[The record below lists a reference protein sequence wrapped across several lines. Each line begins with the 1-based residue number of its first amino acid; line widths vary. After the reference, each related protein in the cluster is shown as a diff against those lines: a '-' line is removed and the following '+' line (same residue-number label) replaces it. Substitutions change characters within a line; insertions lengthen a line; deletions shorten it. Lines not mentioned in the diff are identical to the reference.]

1 MLNDALKT
9 TLNRRFEHHT
19 AQPLFRSLTRRRDA
33 HLFTHSRQRTWKNSS
48 EANRFPKIPPLFLI
62 YAGSVWKRKGA
73 AEKCVYCT
81 RHTRAGRMKKRSV
94 RLRVCPRLRYF
105 NVLFIW
111 SRSQVLWSHRELLA
125 AAAVSTFWE
134 RSALPM
140 KFTPSNLYLC
150 VWFLCVV
157 CV

>member
-48 EANRFPKIPPLFLI
+48 GANRFPKIPPLFLI
-62 YAGSVWKRKGA
+62 YSGSVCKRKGA

-81 RHTRAGRMKKRSV
+81 RHTLEQGEWRSRAS
-94 RLRVCPRLRYF
+94 VCPRLRYF

-111 SRSQVLWSHRELLA
+111 SRSQVLWSHRELLRCGCGQHILRE
-125 AAAVSTFWE
+125 VSPPDE
-134 RSALPM
+134 IYPL
-140 KFTPSNLYLC
+140 KFIFMRMISMCC
-150 VWFLCVV
+150 VRV
-157 CV
+157 